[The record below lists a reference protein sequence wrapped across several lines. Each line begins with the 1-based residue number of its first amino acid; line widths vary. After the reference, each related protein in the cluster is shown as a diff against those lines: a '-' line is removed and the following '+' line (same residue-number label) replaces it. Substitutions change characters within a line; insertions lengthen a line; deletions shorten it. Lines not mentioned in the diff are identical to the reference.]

1 MNLTLS
7 SLGHAARQDPPAS
20 PGVLCFPCT
29 PRNPFPAFIYAAPS
43 LPPRVGA
50 ADLIAT
56 MQAGKNAMA
65 SVKETAEDVAASA
78 KSRMDKTMAT
88 VQEKVAPRP
97 PPISFN
103 FSKGIRTAS
112 PSFRCLPQVE
122 KMTARTPAQ
131 KEMAEERK
139 QVKIR
144 EAEVNKQ
151 ETMQSNAVEHQQT
164 LAGGQVADPG
174 FYPVEGAAGGGTGA
188 ARPSAAHDPF
198 LGAR

>member
-1 MNLTLS
+1 
-7 SLGHAARQDPPAS
+7 
-20 PGVLCFPCT
+20 
-29 PRNPFPAFIYAAPS
+29 
-43 LPPRVGA
+43 
-50 ADLIAT
+50 
-56 MQAGKNAMA
+56 
-65 SVKETAEDVAASA
+65 
-78 KSRMDKTMAT
+78 
-88 VQEKVAPRP
+88 
-97 PPISFN
+97 
-103 FSKGIRTAS
+103 
-112 PSFRCLPQVE
+112 
-122 KMTARTPAQ
+122 MTARTPAQ

>member
-7 SLGHAARQDPPAS
+7 SLGHPARQEPPAS
-20 PGVLCFPCT
+20 PCVLCFPCT
-29 PRNPFPAFIYAAPS
+29 ARNPFPAFIYAGPP
-43 LPPRVGA
+43 LHPRVAA

-65 SVKETAEDVAASA
+65 SVKETAENVAASA
-78 KSRMDKTMAT
+78 KAGMDKTKAT
-88 VQEKVAPRP
+88 VQEK
-97 PPISFN
+97 
-103 FSKGIRTAS
+103 
-112 PSFRCLPQVE
+112 VE

-139 QVKIR
+139 QEKIR

-151 ETMQSNAVEHQQT
+151 ETMQSNAVENQQT

-174 FYPVEGAAGGGTGA
+174 FYPVEGAASGGTGA

-198 LGAR
+198 LGPR